1 MAGMKEYSDRKKL
14 IINLFATMSSFVVSA
29 AINFFLSPY
38 IVRTLGVEAN
48 GYVQL
53 ASNIVSYI
61 SVITVALNSMSG
73 RFITIALAKGETGKA
88 VSYYTSVFW
97 VNIGIF
103 IFMLFP
109 FAITVWKLD
118 NIINISPALVYDVKT
133 LFALAFINF
142 AFSNILSL
150 WNNAYYATNML
161 FLQYVRNMIVTF
173 IRAVF
178 ILLLFTFLS
187 PKVFYMMLASVLVI
201 PINAVW
207 NLYDKN
213 RLLPELRLN
222 NKSFSMFNLKEIFL
236 SGIWRSLQSMGAL
249 LLTGLDLLICN
260 LFINPTAMGV
270 LALSKTMPTMIQ
282 QWNVSIVS
290 AFAPKLTINY
300 AREQKDVIW
309 IDLKR
314 SFKIVSVIG
323 TLPLGGLIVY
333 GNEFFKLWVPG
344 EDSATLHILSVLACF
359 ELSATAGIQPVGNIF
374 ATVNKVKPQAIS
386 VLLSGILNTV
396 IVLIAL
402 RFTELGIYAVAGT
415 SVLIGLIRNLCYTI
429 PASARYIGFKWYK
442 FYVGV
447 LYSCICTAIVIAVG
461 YSVRCFIYPANWTL
475 MLISCG
481 ITGIF
486 AFIINAIAIFNRQE
500 REVIYTLI
508 KRIFGRFIER
518 KGDFS

>member
-1 MAGMKEYSDRKKL
+1 MVGMKEYSDRKKL
-14 IINLFATMSSFVVSA
+14 VINLFATMSSFMVSA
-29 AINFFLSPY
+29 AISFFLSPY

-97 VNIGIF
+97 VNIGLF
-103 IFMLFP
+103 IVLLFP
-109 FAITVWKLD
+109 FVVTVWKLD
-118 NIINISPALVYDVKT
+118 NIINISPVLVYDVKS

-142 AFSNILSL
+142 AFSNIFSL

-161 FLQYVRNMIVTF
+161 FLQYTRTMIVTF
-173 IRAVF
+173 IRAAF

-187 PKVFYMMLASVLVI
+187 PKVFYMMLASVMVI

-207 NLYDKN
+207 NLHDKN
-213 RLLPELRLN
+213 RLLPELRLD
-222 NKSFSMFNLKEIFL
+222 NKSFSFTNLKEIFL
-236 SGIWRSLQSMGAL
+236 SGIWRSLQSMGEL

-260 LFINPTAMGV
+260 IFINPMAMGV

-282 QWNVSIVS
+282 QWNWSIAS

-300 AREQKDVIW
+300 AQGQKDVIW

-314 SFKIVSVIG
+314 SFKIVAVIG

-333 GNEFFKLWVPG
+333 GKEFFGLWVPG
-344 EDSATLHILSVLACF
+344 EDATTLQILSILACF
-359 ELSATAGIQPVGNIF
+359 WMAVISGIQPVGNIF
-374 ATVNKVKPQAIS
+374 ATVNKVKSQAVS
-386 VLLSGILNTV
+386 VLISGILNTV

-402 RFTELGIYAVAGT
+402 KFTELGIYAVAGT
-415 SVLIGLIRNLCYTI
+415 SVLIGLVRNLCYTI
-429 PASARYIGFKWYK
+429 PASARYLGFQWYK
-442 FYVGV
+442 FYIGV
-447 LYSCICTAIVIAVG
+447 LYSCISTVIVIVVG
-461 YSVRCFIYPANWTL
+461 YSVRYFIYPTSWRL
-475 MLISCG
+475 MFISCG
-481 ITGIF
+481 ITGIS
-486 AFIINAIAIFNRQE
+486 AFIINTMVIFSRQE
-500 REVIYTLI
+500 RQVIYTLM
-508 KRIFGRFIER
+508 KKIFER
-518 KGDFS
+518 HVGKKGDF